1 MMRRI
6 LFICLLIGLA
16 SCGSSTKDTASKE
29 KSILPPG
36 LEELSNEDF
45 KPKRQIRYDATA
57 DYHNIGDLVQDALKD
72 ESLAKV
78 DQGEIEKLDR
88 KIVGASGLCYLG
100 QSQEG
105 LKKLDMIYP
114 KFKSNPS
121 YWNQMGT
128 CYLRMNKIRKAK
140 IFYNKALSL
149 KKSYTPAINNLGV
162 VYIKEAKPEKAFAA
176 FKQVLKLR
184 SKSKTAKYN
193 LSSLY
198 IRYGLFAKAESML
211 RDIIRRGGEDKD
223 VLLALSYTYLYRG
236 NGQRGLSTLVKV
248 PSEYLRTPK
257 FSLALYYAY
266 KLLKNP
272 KSAQVASFLGEQQLS
287 EKERTAFNRM
297 RSL

>member
-1 MMRRI
+1 MKKV
-6 LFICLLIGLA
+6 LFVTLSFLIV
-16 SCGSSTKDTASKE
+16 SCGSSTKTEMNNE
-29 KSILPPG
+29 KSVLPPG
-36 LEELSNEDF
+36 LEELSNSDF
-45 KPKRQIRYDATA
+45 KPKRQVRYDATA

-78 DQGEIEKLDR
+78 DQGEIEKLDKR
-88 KIVGASGLCYLG
+88 IVGASGLCYLG

-105 LKKLDMIYP
+105 LKKLDSIYP
-114 KFKSNPS
+114 KYKSNPS

-128 CYLRMNKIRKAK
+128 CYLGMNKIRKAK

-162 VYIKEAKPEKAFAA
+162 VYLKEGKAEKAFAA

-184 SKSKTAKYN
+184 SKSKTAKFN

-198 IRYGLFAKAESML
+198 IKYGLFAKAERML
-211 RDIIRRGGEDKD
+211 NDIVQRGGDDKD

-236 NGQRGLSTLVKV
+236 NGQRAIGTLSKV
-248 PSEYLRTPK
+248 PSEFLRTKK
-257 FSLALYYAY
+257 FSLALYFAY
-266 KLLKNP
+266 KVAKSP
-272 KSAQVASFLGEQQLS
+272 KHKQIEGYLSSQNLTASENL
-287 EKERTAFNRM
+287 AFNKM